1 MIIIINALINITN
14 TKIILLLDLINIKK
28 IQLENTLYFSIEE
41 IDKQYWTRF
50 VMFVR
55 KFVTSFKYS
64 VMIFS
69 LFLFTFNP
77 VNADSPK
84 PMGKV
89 LGISD
94 SDKMPDYFKD
104 SFLDFRDDAEEAGDA
119 GKHMLVFADLKGCPY
134 CAKMLKDNFET
145 SEKDGGNL
153 EFIKS
158 NFDSIHLNIK
168 GSREI
173 AFNETTEVSESK
185 LAEALQVRYTPTLL
199 FMNAKN
205 KVVARVNGYR
215 SPREFKQMLNYV
227 HEKAYEKTDFPSY
240 REAHLTDSVYTF
252 LDHEN
257 FTQMT
262 DFQDGLMSD
271 KPLAI
276 IFEDKTCDE
285 CERFHKEVLDFP
297 ETKAILKKF
306 NFVRLDALSDKEII
320 DTEGNKTTASKWLKR
335 LNISYRPAVLFYSE
349 GKKIEQLTGLLKSFH
364 FQQLISYVANK
375 KYNEYP
381 TWTAYGEEYSGAI
394 LKSGKDI
401 DIWK

>member
-1 MIIIINALINITN
+1 MPF
-14 TKIILLLDLINIKK
+14 KK
-28 IQLENTLYFSIEE
+28 IRS
-41 IDKQYWTRF
+41 R
-50 VMFVR
+50 
-55 KFVTSFKYS
+55 
-64 VMIFS
+64 FS
-69 LFLFTFNP
+69 LPLLIITLSFAFFSQSS
-77 VNADSPK
+77 ADDPK

-89 LGISD
+89 LGIST
-94 SDKMPDYFKD
+94 SDKKPDYFKE
-104 SFLDFRDDAEEAGDA
+104 SFLDFREDAEEASDA

-134 CAKMLKDNFET
+134 CAKMLKDNFEAT
-145 SEKDGGNL
+145 EKEGGNR
-153 EFIKS
+153 EFIKT
-158 NFDSIHLNIK
+158 NFDSIHINIK
-168 GSREI
+168 GSREV
-173 AFNETTEVSESK
+173 AFDENTTVPENK

-240 REAHLTDSVYTF
+240 REEHLKDTVYTF
-252 LDHEN
+252 LAHEN
-257 FTQMT
+257 LSEMT
-262 DFQDGLMSD
+262 DFQKGIKAD

-285 CERFHKEVLDFP
+285 CDRFHKEVLDLT

-320 DTEGNKTTASKWLKR
+320 DPDGNKTTASKWLKKAG
-335 LNISYRPAVLFYSE
+335 ISYRPAMLFYAE
-349 GKKIEQLTGLLKSFH
+349 GKKIEELTGLLKSFH
-364 FQQLISYVANK
+364 FQQLISFIANK
-375 KYNEYP
+375 KYNEYAR
-381 TWTAYGEEYSGAI
+381 WTDYGEEYSGAI

>member
-1 MIIIINALINITN
+1 M
-14 TKIILLLDLINIKK
+14 
-28 IQLENTLYFSIEE
+28 
-41 IDKQYWTRF
+41 
-50 VMFVR
+50 M
-55 KFVTSFKYS
+55 SFLVLGQAS
-64 VMIFS
+64 
-69 LFLFTFNP
+69 
-77 VNADSPK
+77 ADTPK

-94 SDKMPDYFKD
+94 LELEMPGYFKD
-104 SFLDFRDDAEEAGDA
+104 SFLDFREDAEEAGDA

-145 SEKDGGNL
+145 AEKDGGNL
-153 EFIKS
+153 EFIKT

-173 AFNETTEVSESK
+173 AFNEETEVAENK
-185 LAEALQVRYTPTLL
+185 LAEALQVRFTPTLL

-215 SPREFKQMLNYV
+215 SPREFKQMLNFV
-227 HEKAYEKTDFPSY
+227 HEKAYEKTDFPTY
-240 REAHLTDSVYTF
+240 RQEHLKDSVYTF

-257 FTQMT
+257 LSEMT
-262 DFQDGLMSD
+262 DFQKGSKAD

-285 CERFHKEVLDFP
+285 CERFHKEVLDLP
-297 ETKAILKKF
+297 ETKTILSKF

-320 DTEGNKTTASKWLKR
+320 DPEGNKTTASEWLKKEG
-335 LNISYRPAVLFYSE
+335 ISYRPAMLFYSE

-375 KYNEYP
+375 KYNEFA
-381 TWTAYGEEYSGAI
+381 TWTDYGEEYSGNI